1 MNDVLLECLSFYCK
15 KKTEIDFLIA
25 VKAKRDFKR
34 DVYQENH
41 TSYN

>member
-1 MNDVLLECLSFYCK
+1 MMFFWNVCLFIVK

-25 VKAKRDFKR
+25 VKAKTDFKR

>member
-1 MNDVLLECLSFYCK
+1 MMFFWNVCLFIV